1 MRAANAAGHRE
12 NGMAS
17 LTNPQFRS
25 KDAGSHHGALEF
37 DFREMAGMKTGRDY
51 ADAEALRFKKARLA
65 SQVEALKK
73 R

>member
-1 MRAANAAGHRE
+1 
-12 NGMAS
+12 MAS
-17 LTNPQFRS
+17 PTNPALRL
-25 KDAGSHHGALEF
+25 KDAGSHNGAAEF

-65 SQVEALKK
+65 AQVEALKK